1 MATPA
6 IKTDSESP
14 GQTAAAICETLAR
27 ALEERN
33 AELAASLYADDAEFI
48 VINRNFPPSNPLV
61 CKGLAAI
68 LEFYDDI
75 FSREMSHK
83 MTRKVI
89 GENSIAMSEACLYP
103 DGCRVVSHG
112 MADLQDSK
120 IRRQV
125 NVDCWDE

>member
-1 MATPA
+1 MATAA
-6 IKTDSESP
+6 IKADIESP
-14 GQTAAAICETLAR
+14 SQTAAAICEALAR

-33 AELAASLYADDAEFI
+33 SEAAASLYADDAEFI

-68 LEFYDDI
+68 RGFYDDI
-75 FSREMSHK
+75 CSREMTHK

-89 GENSIAMSEACLYP
+89 GVDSIAMSEACVYP
-103 DGCRVVSHG
+103 DGCRVISHG
-112 MADLQDSK
+112 MAELQDSK